1 MLKRMERVNS
11 CPKTPINLH
20 FLILNITW
28 NSKTIKVTNNIESK
42 KFLVSFLT
50 PPKVT
55 RGRLPR
61 IQLSFS
67 SQEAHQKQSR
77 GNILK
82 EEHPSTKVKS
92 MNIATLFQS
101 HLYEIGLSTMHESI
115 GPIEMLTYV
124 RYLSRVNI
132 STSPIFTPP
141 L

>member
-1 MLKRMERVNS
+1 MIWQLTVHADAVYYCPKKIWAKAEVIILKRIKYYLVMLKRMERVNS
-11 CPKTPINLH
+11 CPKTPINWH

-67 SQEAHQKQSR
+67 SQEAHQ
-77 GNILK
+77 N
-82 EEHPSTKVKS
+82 
-92 MNIATLFQS
+92 
-101 HLYEIGLSTMHESI
+101 
-115 GPIEMLTYV
+115 
-124 RYLSRVNI
+124 
-132 STSPIFTPP
+132 
-141 L
+141 